1 MTATTARRVERV
13 MGTAVT
19 LDARSPIEADAVDE
33 AMEFLHWVD
42 RTFSVYR
49 TDSEISRI
57 GRGELSPD
65 DAAPEVREVLGTC
78 NTLRRATDGWFE
90 HEPRSQSG
98 RSLDP
103 SAYVKGWAIER
114 AAEIIRF
121 PRAAR
126 FCLSAGGD
134 LVAVGTTNGRD
145 GWRVGIRHP
154 DDAQRVAAT
163 VIVSNGALATSA
175 TYERGEHIWGDKM
188 SDRALRS
195 VSVIGPSL
203 ATADALATAVFAAG
217 RLHMEWLLG
226 FPEYGVLA
234 IDRDLHVHHSPWI
247 ELA

>member
-1 MTATTARRVERV
+1 MTANTARRVERV

-19 LDARSPIEADAVDE
+19 LDARSPIEPDGVDE

-49 TDSEISRI
+49 MDSEISRI
-57 GRGELSPD
+57 GREELSPD
-65 DAAPEVREVLGTC
+65 DAAPEVREVLGAC

-90 HEPRSQSG
+90 HEPRSRPG
-98 RSLDP
+98 RRLDP

-114 AAEIIRF
+114 AAEIIRS
-121 PRAAR
+121 PSAR

-154 DDAQRVAAT
+154 DDPQRLAAA

-175 TYERGEHIWGDKM
+175 TYERGEHIWCGEM

-234 IDRDLHVHHSPWI
+234 IDHDLRLHHSPWI